1 MRRKY
6 LSIYAVS
13 LLFAAPVA
21 AAFYAYWIFSM
32 PMRVKAL
39 SRAKPAA
46 MVTVPDEQT
55 VREMG
60 RLQNDMGRLAQPVS
74 EGKEPV
80 NLKLFGYEPVQRGD
94 LHGTGGKVFYGQ
106 ENTHLLTMAFRGEE
120 KGFCVIDG
128 TFYAQGANLPD
139 GSIIRRVGRNR
150 VLLVKKKRKV
160 WVDMVKDSAARED
173 KASKPGEKK

>member
-21 AAFYAYWIFSM
+21 AGFYAYWILSV
-32 PMRVKAL
+32 PIRVKAL
-39 SRAKPAA
+39 SRAKPAS
-46 MVTVPDEQT
+46 MITVPDEQA
-55 VREMG
+55 VREMS
-60 RLQNDMGRLAQPVS
+60 RLQNEMGRLAQPVS
-74 EGKEPV
+74 EGREPV
-80 NLKLFGYEPVQRGD
+80 NLKLFGYEPVRRGE
-94 LHGTGGKVFYGQ
+94 LHGAGRGLVYGR
-106 ENTHLLTMAFRGEE
+106 ENAHLLTMAFRGGE

-139 GSIIRRVGRNR
+139 GSIIRRVDRNR

-160 WVDMVKDSAARED
+160 WVDLVKDSAARAEN
-173 KASKPGEKK
+173 ASKPGEKK